1 MISESERGF
10 KDNRTVTCDPGA
22 VVVTSEVNGDCLDEG
37 DLRKTLRQCHLS
49 RGLNDRKWHVRL
61 RGQHLAGREERRHRG
76 PEVGA
81 CLECLRNRTKTR
93 VTRAW

>member
-1 MISESERGF
+1 MVETE
-10 KDNRTVTCDPGA
+10 
-22 VVVTSEVNGDCLDEG
+22 EG
-37 DLRKTLRQCHLS
+37 YSWEKGWHGQGPD
-49 RGLNDRKWHVRL
+49 DRKWQVRL